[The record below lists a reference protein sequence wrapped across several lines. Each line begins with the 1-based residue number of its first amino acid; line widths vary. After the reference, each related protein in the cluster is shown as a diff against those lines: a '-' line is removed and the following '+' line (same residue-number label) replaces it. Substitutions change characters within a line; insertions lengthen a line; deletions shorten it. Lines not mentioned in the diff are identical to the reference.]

1 MEGNSSAFC
10 VHVNRGLVVIVIYV
24 IMEKE
29 IFFVNKPE
37 EITRVIKSFESIG
50 GMLHVPASM
59 IMRISLALEE
69 AIANIIK
76 NAYPPGEQH
85 EITLRIKAEGEELT
99 FSLIDDGI
107 SFDPTLIEVTDV
119 TSPLEQR
126 ILDGLGIFLI
136 RKIMDEISYECTEK
150 ENRLVMKK
158 KVSMKVEEEK
168 TMEINICKIE
178 GMTIVAIGGRLD
190 TANTRD
196 FDVALQPLLN
206 DMKSNIIV
214 NCENLTYI
222 CSAGLRSF
230 ILLQKN
236 VTRNNGQ
243 LVLEAMTP
251 DIRKIF
257 EMTGCTSIFTIR

>member
-1 MEGNSSAFC
+1 
-10 VHVNRGLVVIVIYV
+10 
-24 IMEKE
+24 MEKE
-29 IFFVNKPE
+29 IFFVNKPA
-37 EITRVIKSFESIG
+37 EITRVIKSFESVG
-50 GMLHVPASM
+50 GMLHVPSPV

-76 NAYPPGEQH
+76 NAYPPDEQH
-85 EITLRIKAEGEELT
+85 EITLRINAEGEELT

-107 SFDPTLIEVTDV
+107 SFDPTLIKDTDV
-119 TSPLEQR
+119 SLPLEQR

-136 RKIMDEISYECTEK
+136 RRIMDEIFYECTGT

-168 TMEINICKIE
+168 TMEINTCKIE

-190 TANTRD
+190 TANTRE
-196 FDVALQPLLN
+196 FDVAIHPLLS
-206 DMKSNIIV
+206 DTKPYIII
-214 NCENLTYI
+214 NCENLNYI

-230 ILLQKN
+230 ILLQKSVN
-236 VTRNNGQ
+236 RNNGQ
-243 LVLEAMTP
+243 LILEAMTP

-257 EMTGCTSIFTIR
+257 EMTGCTSVFTIR